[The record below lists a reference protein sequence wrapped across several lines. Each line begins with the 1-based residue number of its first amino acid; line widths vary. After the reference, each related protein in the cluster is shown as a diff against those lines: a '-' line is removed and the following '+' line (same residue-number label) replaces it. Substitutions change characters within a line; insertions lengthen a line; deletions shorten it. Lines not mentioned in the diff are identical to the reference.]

1 MADHIRA
8 IAPAAP
14 GIAGPMPARARVESI
29 DVARGIIMILMAL
42 DHVHDFFG
50 DLTSQPTNL
59 DTTTAALFFTR
70 WITHF
75 CAPMFFLL
83 TGVGACLTRRRLHKA
98 ELARFLLSRGLWL
111 IFLELVVMRFALQF
125 NVDYQVTIITVL
137 WALGWAMIVLAAL
150 IWLPA
155 WAIAGMGVAMIVG
168 HNALDGVAPFTFDRL
183 APLWTVL
190 HVPGPIFD
198 NGRSLV
204 FVAYVLVPWV
214 GVTALGYVLGQ
225 VYRMDAAGRR
235 AWLGWLGVGLCVAFV
250 VVRLANVY
258 GDPRPWSTQ
267 TSVLWTV
274 MSFIDTNKYPPSLL
288 FLLMT
293 LGPALLLLRA
303 FDRGVPG
310 WLRPALVIGKVPLF
324 FYVLHFFLIHLL
336 AVAASWWRY
345 GRVSEMFE
353 SPDLAHFPFSQ
364 PSGWGASVPV
374 LYLIWLAVLVLMF
387 PLCRWYAGVKRRRTD
402 WWLSY
407 L

>member
-1 MADHIRA
+1 
-8 IAPAAP
+8 
-14 GIAGPMPARARVESI
+14 
-29 DVARGIIMILMAL
+29 VARGIIMILMAL

-59 DTTTAALFFTR
+59 ATTTAALFFTR

-83 TGVGACLTRRRLHKA
+83 TGVGACLMRRRMHQL
-98 ELARFLLSRGLWL
+98 EVSRFLLSRGLWL

-125 NVDYQVTIITVL
+125 NIDYRVTIITVL

-150 IWLPA
+150 LWLPV
-155 WAIAGMGVAMIVG
+155 WAIAGIGVAMVVG
-168 HNALDGVAPFTFDRL
+168 HNALDDVAPSVFGAF
-183 APLWTVL
+183 APLWTIL
-190 HVPGPIFD
+190 HVPGPILD
-198 NGRSLV
+198 RGGSLV

-225 VYRMDAAGRR
+225 LYCVAPATRR
-235 AWLGWLGVGLCVAFV
+235 AWLGWLGAGLSVAFV
-250 VVRLANVY
+250 ASRLANVY
-258 GDPRPWSTQ
+258 GDPQPWSAQ
-267 TSVLWTV
+267 TSALWTL
-274 MSFIDTNKYPPSLL
+274 MSFLDTTKYPPSLL

-293 LGPALLLLRA
+293 LGPALLLLRL
-303 FDRGVPG
+303 FDRGVPT
-310 WLRPALVIGKVPLF
+310 WLRPVLIIGKVPLF

-336 AVAASWWRY
+336 AVAASWWRC
-345 GRVSEMFE
+345 GRVDEMFK

-364 PSGWGASVPV
+364 PPGWAASVPV
-374 LYLIWLAVLVLMF
+374 LYLMWLVVLVLMF

>member
-1 MADHIRA
+1 
-8 IAPAAP
+8 
-14 GIAGPMPARARVESI
+14 MPARARVESI

-137 WALGWAMIVLAAL
+137 WALGWSMIVLAGL
-150 IWLPA
+150 IRLPD
-155 WAIAGMGVAMIVG
+155 WAIVAFGVILVAG
-168 HNALDGVAPFTFDRL
+168 HNLLDGIQGSAFGSL
-183 APLWTVL
+183 APLWSVL
-190 HVPGPIFD
+190 HAPGFLINTP
-198 NGRSLV
+198 RHVV
-204 FVAYVLVPWV
+204 FVAYPLIPWL
-214 GVTALGYVLGQ
+214 GVTALGYALGRA
-225 VYRMDAAGRR
+225 YRWNDGRR
-235 AWLGWLGVGLCVAFV
+235 RALLLRLGAGLVAGFV
-250 VVRLANVY
+250 LLRLLNVY
-258 GDPRPWSTQ
+258 GDPFPWSVQ
-267 TSVLWTV
+267 KSPLWTLL
-274 MSFIDTNKYPPSLL
+274 SFIDTSKYPPSLL